1 MMFTLT
7 RVGSDNNGFVMT
19 DEKDVIMKFIG
30 EQATKLNYGIYR
42 VWYIEPFTYFDCG
55 PITYKVNANW
65 GPELFGE
72 PKVEN

>member
-1 MMFTLT
+1 MMFTLMKI
-7 RVGSDNNGFVMT
+7 GSGNDNFIMT
-19 DEKDVIMKFIG
+19 DEKDVIMKFIY
-30 EQATKLNYGIYR
+30 EQAEKMNYGIYR

-55 PITYKVNANW
+55 PVTFKVNANW

>member
-1 MMFTLT
+1 MVFTLMK
-7 RVGSDNNGFVMT
+7 VDSGNNNFVMT

-30 EQATKLNYGIYR
+30 EQAAKLNYGIFR

-55 PITYKVNANW
+55 PATYKVNANW

>member
-7 RVGSDNNGFVMT
+7 KVGPNNDNFVMT

-65 GPELFGE
+65 GPELFAE

>member
-55 PITYKVNANW
+55 PITYKVNGNW
-65 GPELFGE
+65 GPELFAE

>member
-1 MMFTLT
+1 MVFTLT
-7 RVGSDNNGFVMT
+7 RVGSDSNGFVMT
-19 DEKDVIMKFIG
+19 DTKETIMKFIG

>member
-1 MMFTLT
+1 MFTLT

-55 PITYKVNANW
+55 PITYKVNGNW
-65 GPELFGE
+65 GPELFAE

>member
-1 MMFTLT
+1 MFTLT

-19 DEKDVIMKFIG
+19 DTKDVIMKFIG

-55 PITYKVNANW
+55 PITYKVNGNW
-65 GPELFGE
+65 GPELFAE

>member
-55 PITYKVNANW
+55 PITYKVNGNW

>member
-1 MMFTLT
+1 MMFTLMK
-7 RVGSDNNGFVMT
+7 VGSDNNNFVMT
-19 DEKDVIMKFIG
+19 DEKDVIMKFIYA
-30 EQATKLNYGIYR
+30 QAEKLNYGIYR

>member
-19 DEKDVIMKFIG
+19 DTKDVIMKFIG

-55 PITYKVNANW
+55 PITYKVNGNW
-65 GPELFGE
+65 GPELFAE